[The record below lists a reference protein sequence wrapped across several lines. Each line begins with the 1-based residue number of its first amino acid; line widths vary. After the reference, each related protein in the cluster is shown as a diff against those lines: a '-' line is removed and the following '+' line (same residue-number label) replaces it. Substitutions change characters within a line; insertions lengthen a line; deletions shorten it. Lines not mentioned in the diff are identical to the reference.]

1 MSQAEPPTGSD
12 LGSRESPACKHLR
25 EEVKGEDTG
34 PTPTLSTL
42 GWGRAVYGVLLS
54 LGSRDSC
61 LLNIPAGWVSPP
73 PPHLQICLK
82 RPESYIRRE
91 EGPEPSPGW
100 GSGDLS
106 SSLDPA
112 TNSLGALNKSLPFSG
127 LSFPILEVCGEPLQL

>member
-1 MSQAEPPTGSD
+1 MSQAEPPKGSD

-61 LLNIPAGWVSPP
+61 LLNIPAGWVSL
-73 PPHLQICLK
+73 PHPTSKYASRDQKATFGERKGLRLAQA
-82 RPESYIRRE
+82 
-91 EGPEPSPGW
+91 
-100 GSGDLS
+100 GDQE
-106 SSLDPA
+106 
-112 TNSLGALNKSLPFSG
+112 T
-127 LSFPILEVCGEPLQL
+127 